1 MQLVDEMRR
10 VSRGLVETEEA
21 ARGAFVCSASSP
33 EKPEARPISLISH
46 ASQHLPSG
54 DPGHP
59 AFAYVSRQPGWPR
72 PAPLEPG
79 EKHAHA

>member
-21 ARGAFVCSASSP
+21 AHGALVCSASSP

-46 ASQHLPSG
+46 GSQHLPSG

-59 AFAYVSRQPGWPR
+59 AFAYVSRLPGL
-72 PAPLEPG
+72 AATGPLEPG